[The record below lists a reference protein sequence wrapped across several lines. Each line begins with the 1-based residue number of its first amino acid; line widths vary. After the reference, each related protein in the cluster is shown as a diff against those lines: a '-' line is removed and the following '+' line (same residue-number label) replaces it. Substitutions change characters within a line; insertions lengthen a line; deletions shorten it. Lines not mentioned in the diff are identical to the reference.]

1 MAGEFL
7 RDKMKILANR
17 DIKQLFCRIAGI
29 CLFFWL
35 LTEGIVWHVCHQI
48 RLIGGIAVLF
58 ALMFGLIAG
67 TCWAYFSRQNR
78 LMEEAAAK
86 VQAFL
91 DGDTDV
97 RIACDEEGEIYRLFH
112 VVNTL
117 AAGLNAQLS
126 KKNQEK
132 EFLKDTISDI
142 SHQLKT
148 PLAALNI
155 YNGLM
160 QDGTENMADIQTFVA
175 LSEKEL
181 DRMEMLVQNLLKIT
195 KLDVGSI
202 VFERHMESVSEMMEE
217 SREHFRYRAKQEQ
230 KHLIYSGD
238 EDVRLLCDRSWLM
251 EAIDNLVKNALDHT
265 KEEDTVS
272 VTWQQ
277 FSSVV
282 QIRVMDNGS
291 GIHPEDLY
299 HIFKRFY
306 RSRFSKDTQ
315 GLGLGLPLAKAIIEA
330 HGGTKEVDSTLGQ
343 GTSFTINFIIIGT

>member
-78 LMEEAAAK
+78 LLEEAAAK

-112 VVNTL
+112 IVNTL

-160 QDGTENMADIQTFVA
+160 QDGTENMADIQTFA
-175 LSEKEL
+175 SLSEKEL

-202 VFERHMESVSEMMEE
+202 VFERHMESISEMMEE

-330 HGGTKEVDSTLGQ
+330 HGGTIEVDSTLGQ

>member
-160 QDGTENMADIQTFVA
+160 QDGTENMADIQTFAA

-202 VFERHMESVSEMMEE
+202 VFKRHMESVSEMMEE

-315 GLGLGLPLAKAIIEA
+315 GLGLGLPLAKSIIEA
-330 HGGTKEVDSTLGQ
+330 HGGTIEVDSTLGQ

>member
-58 ALMFGLIAG
+58 ALIFGLIAG

-160 QDGTENMADIQTFVA
+160 QDGTENMADIQTFAA

-238 EDVRLLCDRSWLM
+238 EDVRLLCDRSWIM

-315 GLGLGLPLAKAIIEA
+315 GLGLGLPLAKSIIEA
-330 HGGTKEVDSTLGQ
+330 HGGTIEVDSTLGQ

>member
-160 QDGTENMADIQTFVA
+160 QDGTENMADIQTFAA

-277 FSSVV
+277 CSSVV

-315 GLGLGLPLAKAIIEA
+315 GLGLGLPLAKSIIEA
-330 HGGTKEVDSTLGQ
+330 HGGTIEVNSTLGQ

>member
-1 MAGEFL
+1 
-7 RDKMKILANR
+7 MKILANR

-67 TCWAYFSRQNR
+67 TCWVYFSRQNR

-160 QDGTENMADIQTFVA
+160 QDGTENMADIQTFAA

-195 KLDVGSI
+195 KLDAGSI

-315 GLGLGLPLAKAIIEA
+315 GLGLGLPLAKSIIEA
-330 HGGTKEVDSTLGQ
+330 HGGTIEVDSTLGQ

>member
-48 RLIGGIAVLF
+48 WLIGGIAVLF

-97 RIACDEEGEIYRLFH
+97 RIACDEEGEIYRLFY

-160 QDGTENMADIQTFVA
+160 QDGTENMADIQTFAA

-315 GLGLGLPLAKAIIEA
+315 GLGLGLSLAKSIIEA
-330 HGGTKEVDSTLGQ
+330 HGGTIEVDSTLGQ

>member
-160 QDGTENMADIQTFVA
+160 QDGTENMADIQTFAA

-315 GLGLGLPLAKAIIEA
+315 GLGLGLSLAKSIIEA
-330 HGGTKEVDSTLGQ
+330 HGGTIEVDSTLGQ

>member
-160 QDGTENMADIQTFVA
+160 QDGTENMADIQTFAA

-202 VFERHMESVSEMMEE
+202 VFERHMESVSEMMQE

-282 QIRVMDNGS
+282 QIRVLDNGS

-315 GLGLGLPLAKAIIEA
+315 GLGLGLPLAKSIIEA
-330 HGGTKEVDSTLGQ
+330 HGGTIEVDSTLGQ

>member
-160 QDGTENMADIQTFVA
+160 QDGTENMVDIQTFAA

-315 GLGLGLPLAKAIIEA
+315 GLGLGLPLAKSIIEA
-330 HGGTKEVDSTLGQ
+330 HGGTIEVDSTLGQ

>member
-58 ALMFGLIAG
+58 ALMFGLIAE
-67 TCWAYFSRQNR
+67 TCCTYFSRQNR

-160 QDGTENMADIQTFVA
+160 QDGTENMADIQTFVT

-195 KLDVGSI
+195 KLDAGSI

-306 RSRFSKDTQ
+306 RSRFSKETQ
-315 GLGLGLPLAKAIIEA
+315 GLGLGLPLAKSIIEA
-330 HGGTKEVDSTLGQ
+330 HGGTIEVDSTLGQ
-343 GTSFTINFIIIGT
+343 RTSFTINFIIIGT

>member
-160 QDGTENMADIQTFVA
+160 QDGTENMADIQTFAA

-277 FSSVV
+277 FLSVV

-315 GLGLGLPLAKAIIEA
+315 GLGLGLSLAKSIIEA
-330 HGGTKEVDSTLGQ
+330 HGGTIEVDSTLGQ

>member
-1 MAGEFL
+1 
-7 RDKMKILANR
+7 MKILANR
-17 DIKQLFCRIAGI
+17 DIKQLFCRIVGI

-160 QDGTENMADIQTFVA
+160 QDGTENMADIQTFAA
-175 LSEKEL
+175 LSEK
-181 DRMEMLVQNLLKIT
+181 N
-195 KLDVGSI
+195 
-202 VFERHMESVSEMMEE
+202 
-217 SREHFRYRAKQEQ
+217 
-230 KHLIYSGD
+230 
-238 EDVRLLCDRSWLM
+238 W
-251 EAIDNLVKNALDHT
+251 
-265 KEEDTVS
+265 
-272 VTWQQ
+272 
-277 FSSVV
+277 
-282 QIRVMDNGS
+282 
-291 GIHPEDLY
+291 
-299 HIFKRFY
+299 
-306 RSRFSKDTQ
+306 
-315 GLGLGLPLAKAIIEA
+315 IEWRC
-330 HGGTKEVDSTLGQ
+330 
-343 GTSFTINFIIIGT
+343 

>member
-155 YNGLM
+155 YNGLL
-160 QDGTENMADIQTFVA
+160 QDETES
-175 LSEKEL
+175 LSEVKEFATLSEQEL
-181 DRMEMLVQNLLKIT
+181 DRIEMLVQSLLKIT
-195 KLDVGSI
+195 RLDAGAI
-202 VFERHMESVSEMMEE
+202 VFEKTEENVAEMMKDVEL
-217 SREHFRYRAKQEQ
+217 
-230 KHLIYSGD
+230 HLIN
-238 EDVRLLCDRSWLM
+238 RTPNR
-251 EAIDNLVKNALDHT
+251 T
-265 KEEDTVS
+265 
-272 VTWQQ
+272 
-277 FSSVV
+277 
-282 QIRVMDNGS
+282 
-291 GIHPEDLY
+291 
-299 HIFKRFY
+299 
-306 RSRFSKDTQ
+306 
-315 GLGLGLPLAKAIIEA
+315 
-330 HGGTKEVDSTLGQ
+330 
-343 GTSFTINFIIIGT
+343 

>member
-58 ALMFGLIAG
+58 ALMFGLIAR

-160 QDGTENMADIQTFVA
+160 QDGTENMADIQTFAV

-181 DRMEMLVQNLLKIT
+181 DRMEVLVQNLLKIT

-315 GLGLGLPLAKAIIEA
+315 GLGLGLPLAKSIIEA
-330 HGGTKEVDSTLGQ
+330 HGGTIEVDSTLGQ

>member
-160 QDGTENMADIQTFVA
+160 QDGTENMADIQTFAA

-195 KLDVGSI
+195 KLDAGSI

-315 GLGLGLPLAKAIIEA
+315 GLGLGLPLAKSIIEA
-330 HGGTKEVDSTLGQ
+330 HGGTIEVDSTLGQ

>member
-160 QDGTENMADIQTFVA
+160 QDGTENMADIQTFAA

-277 FSSVV
+277 FLSVV

-315 GLGLGLPLAKAIIEA
+315 GLGLGLPLAKSIIEA
-330 HGGTKEVDSTLGQ
+330 HGGTIEVNSTLGQ

>member
-67 TCWAYFSRQNR
+67 TCWVYFSRQNR

-160 QDGTENMADIQTFVA
+160 QDGTENMADIQTFAA

-195 KLDVGSI
+195 KLDAGSI

-315 GLGLGLPLAKAIIEA
+315 GLGLGLPLAKSIIEA
-330 HGGTKEVDSTLGQ
+330 HGGTIEVNSTLGQ

>member
-160 QDGTENMADIQTFVA
+160 QDGTENMADIQTFAA

-202 VFERHMESVSEMMEE
+202 VFERHVESVSEMMEE

-315 GLGLGLPLAKAIIEA
+315 GLGLGLPLAKSIIEA
-330 HGGTKEVDSTLGQ
+330 HGGTIEVDSTLGQ

>member
-1 MAGEFL
+1 
-7 RDKMKILANR
+7 MKILANR

-126 KKNQEK
+126 KKNQVK

-160 QDGTENMADIQTFVA
+160 QDGTENMADIQTFAA

-238 EDVRLLCDRSWLM
+238 EGVRLLCDRSWLM

-315 GLGLGLPLAKAIIEA
+315 GLGLGLSLAKSIIEA
-330 HGGTKEVDSTLGQ
+330 HGGTIEVDSTLGQ

>member
-160 QDGTENMADIQTFVA
+160 QDGTENMADIQTFAA

-181 DRMEMLVQNLLKIT
+181 D
-195 KLDVGSI
+195 
-202 VFERHMESVSEMMEE
+202 
-217 SREHFRYRAKQEQ
+217 
-230 KHLIYSGD
+230 
-238 EDVRLLCDRSWLM
+238 
-251 EAIDNLVKNALDHT
+251 
-265 KEEDTVS
+265 
-272 VTWQQ
+272 
-277 FSSVV
+277 
-282 QIRVMDNGS
+282 
-291 GIHPEDLY
+291 
-299 HIFKRFY
+299 
-306 RSRFSKDTQ
+306 
-315 GLGLGLPLAKAIIEA
+315 
-330 HGGTKEVDSTLGQ
+330 
-343 GTSFTINFIIIGT
+343 

>member
-35 LTEGIVWHVCHQI
+35 LTEDIVWHVCHQI

-160 QDGTENMADIQTFVA
+160 QDGTENMADIQTFAA

-315 GLGLGLPLAKAIIEA
+315 GLGLGLPLAKSIIEA
-330 HGGTKEVDSTLGQ
+330 HGGTIEVDSTLGQ

>member
-160 QDGTENMADIQTFVA
+160 QDGTENMADIQTFAA

-265 KEEDTVS
+265 KEKDTVS

-315 GLGLGLPLAKAIIEA
+315 GLGLGLPLAKSIIEA
-330 HGGTKEVDSTLGQ
+330 HGGTIEVDSTLGQ

>member
-160 QDGTENMADIQTFVA
+160 QDGTENMVDIQTFAA

-195 KLDVGSI
+195 KLDAGSI

-315 GLGLGLPLAKAIIEA
+315 GLGLGLPLAKSIIEA
-330 HGGTKEVDSTLGQ
+330 HGGTIEVDSTLGQ

>member
-67 TCWAYFSRQNR
+67 TCWVYFSRQNR

-160 QDGTENMADIQTFVA
+160 QDGTENMADIQTFAA

-195 KLDVGSI
+195 KLDAGSI

-315 GLGLGLPLAKAIIEA
+315 GLGLGLPLAKSIIEA
-330 HGGTKEVDSTLGQ
+330 HGGTIEVDSTLGQ

>member
-1 MAGEFL
+1 
-7 RDKMKILANR
+7 
-17 DIKQLFCRIAGI
+17 
-29 CLFFWL
+29 
-35 LTEGIVWHVCHQI
+35 
-48 RLIGGIAVLF
+48 
-58 ALMFGLIAG
+58 
-67 TCWAYFSRQNR
+67 
-78 LMEEAAAK
+78 MEEAAAK
-86 VQAFL
+86 VQVFL

-315 GLGLGLPLAKAIIEA
+315 GLGLGLPLAKSIIEA
-330 HGGTKEVDSTLGQ
+330 HGGTIEVDSTLGQ
-343 GTSFTINFIIIGT
+343 RTSFTINFIIIGT

>member
-160 QDGTENMADIQTFVA
+160 QDGTENMADIQTFAA

-330 HGGTKEVDSTLGQ
+330 HGGTIEVDSTLGQ

>member
-160 QDGTENMADIQTFVA
+160 QDGTENMADIQTFAA

-315 GLGLGLPLAKAIIEA
+315 GLGLGLPLAKSIIEA
-330 HGGTKEVDSTLGQ
+330 HGGTIEVNSTLGQ

>member
-67 TCWAYFSRQNR
+67 TCWVYFSRQNR

-160 QDGTENMADIQTFVA
+160 QDGTENMADIQTFAA

-315 GLGLGLPLAKAIIEA
+315 GLGLGLPLAKSIIEA
-330 HGGTKEVDSTLGQ
+330 HGGTIEVDSTLGQ